1 MLDAQDRPLPPLIP
15 GELVI
20 AGDGVGRGYVLRPEL
35 NAEKFFTVEGRRA
48 YRSGDLAAWTPDGR
62 IRFRGRT
69 DNQVKLRGLRVEL
82 GEIESAINACPD
94 VLTSI
99 VIMTGEENNRFLAGY
114 YTASREIDPAEVKA
128 EISRSLTGYM
138 VPGVLM
144 QLPEMPLTQNGK
156 IDKKKLPQVEYQPD
170 QGEYIAPANETEA
183 DFCGWFAELLNL
195 DKVSA
200 DGNFF
205 ELGGTSLSAAII
217 AMNAADKGYPI
228 VYADVFKAQTPRALA
243 ALAKGEAPEAV
254 DPELEAL
261 RSYDYGTLDLSHN
274 DEAFLRE
281 IRRGEIGSIHLAG
294 ASGFLGIH
302 VLREYLHDYSGTAF
316 CLLRGR
322 QPLARLKEL
331 YYYYFEEALDR
342 YLAEGRVQIVNA
354 DVTDAASLAAAEQIP
369 FDTCINCAA
378 LVKHFVKDDSLERV
392 NVTGVKNLIALC
404 RKTGRRLVQT
414 STVSVAGEGLD
425 GQPPRDWTISER
437 ELYHGQLLDNAYV
450 LSKFKAERAMLEAVA
465 QGLDGKIA
473 RLGNLMGRHSD
484 GEFQVNF
491 RSNAFIR
498 SLASYKAIGAVPYSQ
513 LNALTDFSEI
523 DMTAKAILLLA
534 GTDKRFTVF
543 HPINN
548 HTVTFADI
556 LYAMRA
562 YGFDLEAVED
572 EEFARRMAE
581 AGSAG
586 GALIAYESKEGAER
600 RYELGADCAFT
611 TNALYRLGFKWPVTG
626 ETYIVRML
634 KALDELEMFEEE
646 V

>member
-1 MLDAQDRPLPPLIP
+1 M
-15 GELVI
+15 
-20 AGDGVGRGYVLRPEL
+20 
-35 NAEKFFTVEGRRA
+35 
-48 YRSGDLAAWTPDGR
+48 
-62 IRFRGRT
+62 
-69 DNQVKLRGLRVEL
+69 
-82 GEIESAINACPD
+82 
-94 VLTSI
+94 
-99 VIMTGEENNRFLAGY
+99 
-114 YTASREIDPAEVKA
+114 
-128 EISRSLTGYM
+128 
-138 VPGVLM
+138 
-144 QLPEMPLTQNGK
+144 
-156 IDKKKLPQVEYQPD
+156 
-170 QGEYIAPANETEA
+170 
-183 DFCGWFAELLNL
+183 
-195 DKVSA
+195 
-200 DGNFF
+200 
-205 ELGGTSLSAAII
+205 
-217 AMNAADKGYPI
+217 
-228 VYADVFKAQTPRALA
+228 
-243 ALAKGEAPEAV
+243 
-254 DPELEAL
+254 
-261 RSYDYGTLDLSHN
+261 
-274 DEAFLRE
+274 
-281 IRRGEIGSIHLAG
+281 
-294 ASGFLGIH
+294 
-302 VLREYLHDYSGTAF
+302 
-316 CLLRGR
+316 
-322 QPLARLKEL
+322 
-331 YYYYFEEALDR
+331 
-342 YLAEGRVQIVNA
+342 QIVNA
-354 DVTDAASLAAAEQIP
+354 DVTDAASLTAAEQIP
-369 FDTCINCAA
+369 FDTCINCAS
-378 LVKHFVKDDSLERV
+378 LVKHFVNDDILDRV

-543 HPINN
+543 HPFGD
-548 HTVTFADI
+548 HRDPLADPPRGTCA
-556 LYAMRA
+556 LRA
-562 YGFDLEAVED
+562 ELEAVED

-626 ETYIVRML
+626 ETYIVQML
-634 KALDELEMFEEE
+634 KALDELEMFEEDL
-646 V
+646 